1 MIPFHFSRRVR
12 LPVPAREAFAWH
24 ARPGAFE
31 RLTPPWER
39 VEVVERRGGIEDGAR
54 LVMRVGPSP
63 VAVRWVADH
72 RDTIPGR
79 QFVDVQTSGPF
90 RRWEHLHRFE
100 PAGED
105 ACVLED
111 RIEYALPLAPAG
123 DLGAGALVH
132 ARLERMFRYRHTVTA
147 QDLAAHRA
155 ARLPPQH
162 VLVSGASGLVGRALV
177 PFLTTGG
184 HTVTRLVRS
193 APRAGEVRWDP
204 AGGALEAAALPAVD
218 AIVHLAGDNLAEG
231 RWTAEKKRRI
241 LESRVRGTRLV
252 AEAAAALP
260 RPPRVL
266 VCASAI
272 GFYGDRGT
280 EVLDETSAP
289 GSGFLADVCRQWEAA
304 AEPARAA
311 GIRVVHL
318 RFGVVLSSA
327 GGALATMLLPFRLGV
342 GGVLGAGTQYLG
354 WIAIDDAIGIV
365 LRALA
370 DERLHGPVNAV
381 APNPVTNRE
390 YTTTLGGVLGRPTL
404 LGVPA
409 FAARLAFGETADALL
424 LASTRVVPRVLTD
437 AGHPFRF
444 PALAPALRHL
454 LGVAP
459 ERPTG

>member
-1 MIPFHFSRRVR
+1 MPTFTKRSRIDASADEV
-12 LPVPAREAFAWH
+12 FAWH

-39 VEVVERRGGIEDGAR
+39 VEVLERRGGIEDGAR

-63 VAVRWVADH
+63 IGVRWVADH

-90 RRWEHLHRFE
+90 RRWEHTHRFE
-100 PAGED
+100 PVD
-105 ACVLED
+105 ANASVLED
-111 RIEYALPLAPAG
+111 RVEYALPLAPAG
-123 DLGAGALVH
+123 DLVAGRLVG

-147 QDLAAHRA
+147 QDLTGHRA
-155 ARLPPQH
+155 AGLAPRH
-162 VLVSGASGLVGRALV
+162 VLVSGASGLVGSALV

-184 HTVTRLVRS
+184 HTVTRLVRR

-204 AGGALEAAALPAVD
+204 DGGCLDAAALPAVD
-218 AIVHLAGDNLAEG
+218 AIVHLAGDNIAEG
-231 RWTAEKKRRI
+231 RWTPEKKRRI
-241 LESRVRGTRLV
+241 LESRLHGTRLI
-252 AEAAAALP
+252 AETAAALP
-260 RPPRVL
+260 CPPRVL

-272 GFYGDRGT
+272 GFYGDRGA

-327 GGALATMLLPFRLGV
+327 GGALATMLLPFRLGA
-342 GGVLGAGTQYLG
+342 GGVLGSGTQWFS
-354 WIAIDDAIGIV
+354 WIALDEALDEA

-381 APNPVTNRE
+381 APHPVTNRE
-390 YTTTLGGVLGRPTL
+390 YTAALGRVLGRPTL
-404 LGVPA
+404 LAVPA

-424 LASTRVVPRVLTD
+424 LASTRVVPRALTD
-437 AGHPFRF
+437 AGHAFRF

-454 LGVAP
+454 LGVA
-459 ERPTG
+459 E